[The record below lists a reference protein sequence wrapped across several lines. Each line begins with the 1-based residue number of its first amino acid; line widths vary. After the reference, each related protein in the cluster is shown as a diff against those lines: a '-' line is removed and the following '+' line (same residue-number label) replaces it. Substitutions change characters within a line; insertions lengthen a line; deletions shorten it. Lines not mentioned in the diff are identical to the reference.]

1 MFFYVFAI
9 NKTLYSFKTI
19 LTVKERLAK
28 KPSETKKTE
37 NIAKYNQEPHDYF
50 ARTTKIFVNDVLFST
65 EKEGENRAEF

>member
-37 NIAKYNQEPHDYF
+37 NIAKCNQEP
-50 ARTTKIFVNDVLFST
+50 RTTKIFVNDVLFST
-65 EKEGENRAEF
+65 EKEGENWAEF